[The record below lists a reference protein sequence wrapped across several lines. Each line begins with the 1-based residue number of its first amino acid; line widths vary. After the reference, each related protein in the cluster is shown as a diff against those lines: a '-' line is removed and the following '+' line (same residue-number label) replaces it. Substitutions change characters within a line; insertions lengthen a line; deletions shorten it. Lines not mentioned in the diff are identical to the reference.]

1 MLVDDLISVKNNS
14 AEKTISKLNPE
25 IEEAVKMKVPKEENE
40 SMMVEELTDKA
51 ALSFLRKLNHK
62 IAKLSAYN

>member
-1 MLVDDLISVKNNS
+1 MVK
-14 AEKTISKLNPE
+14 K

-51 ALSFLRKLNHK
+51 ALSLLRKLNHK